1 MIVNLFYYIRVA
13 DRFPLFGLDKKR
25 EVCDLKNNEPFIFFI
40 VLYICSLI
48 VIK

>member
-1 MIVNLFYYIRVA
+1 MIVNLFYYIRIA

-25 EVCDLKNNEPFIFFI
+25 EVCDMKNNEPLIFFI
-40 VLYICSLI
+40 ALYIRSLI